1 MEVGLL
7 ERWKVMLILNN
18 IRLVSKDLNTRFIG
32 AHGSLH
38 LQINQ
43 IGLFRGFKLD
53 ANRNLF

>member
-1 MEVGLL
+1 MGLL
-7 ERWKVMLILNN
+7 EHWKVMLILNN
-18 IRLVSKDLNTRFIG
+18 IRLTLKDLNTRFIG

-53 ANRNLF
+53 TNRNLF